1 MKIYGTHACFAALA
15 NPARKVTS
23 IWASE
28 NQMAELKEHLQPHHP
43 KPIPANGK
51 DIDKRAGAGAVHQG
65 LVIDVDP
72 LVWPELYELEG
83 YGSKPIVILDQVTD
97 PHNVGAIL
105 RSAAAFD
112 AIAVVM
118 QQRNAAPISGVLAKA
133 ACGALETVAIKEV
146 VNLSKALKELQQDN
160 YWTVGLSGEAEGDI
174 RAAKLN
180 LNTVIVLGAEGAGIR
195 RLVAEN
201 CDALVKLPISENM
214 ESLNVSNAAA
224 IALYELSL
232 AGK

>member
-1 MKIYGTHACFAALA
+1 MKIYGTHACIAALG
-15 NPARKVTS
+15 NSQRKVTS

-28 NQMAELKEHLQPHHP
+28 GQMAEFKSHFKPHHP
-43 KPIPANGK
+43 KPTANNGK
-51 DIDKRAGAGAVHQG
+51 ELDKRAGSGAVHQG
-65 LVIDVDP
+65 IVLDVEP
-72 LVWPELYELEG
+72 LSWPELYELEG
-83 YGSKPIVILDQVTD
+83 YGSKPIIILDQVTD

-118 QQRNAAPISGVLAKA
+118 QQRHSAPISGVLAKA

-146 VNLSKALKELQQDN
+146 VNLSKTLKELQNDN
-160 YWTVGLSGEAEGDI
+160 YWTVGLAGESETDI

-180 LNTVIVLGAEGAGIR
+180 ANTVLVLGAEGAGIR

-201 CDALVKLPISENM
+201 CDALVKLPMSSSM

-224 IALYELSL
+224 ISLYELYK
-232 AGK
+232 GH